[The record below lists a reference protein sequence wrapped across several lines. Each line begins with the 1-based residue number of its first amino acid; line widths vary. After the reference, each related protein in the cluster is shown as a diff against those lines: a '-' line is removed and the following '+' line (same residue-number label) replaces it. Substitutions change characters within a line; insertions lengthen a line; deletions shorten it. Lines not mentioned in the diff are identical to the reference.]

1 MTAET
6 SRFLILKRRTP
17 SSAHHKFWTV
27 WYMQPGK
34 AAKRVAAYKRWDSA
48 LAHVE
53 TAVRRFGRGH
63 L

>member
-6 SRFLILKRRTP
+6 SRFAIRKRQTVMGSR
-17 SSAHHKFWTV
+17 HKWWIVLFTNE
-27 WYMQPGK
+27 QGQQ
-34 AAKRVAAYKRWDSA
+34 KRVAVYKRWDSA